1 MGNYC
6 AAMTKETIA
15 KALCYELALFA
26 IRKWPNL
33 AHNAI
38 IKAVLSRCKPYWAEW
53 KTEQTVKKVDGQ
65 AVKLV
70 ERWDKEERHHRAQ
83 ELAAVAEE
91 LFPEATVIPVD
102 DAPVPS
108 VMIIREA
115 PASASDGVKALGGE
129 LRITYQLERP

>member
-1 MGNYC
+1 
-6 AAMTKETIA
+6 MTNETIV
-15 KALCYELALFA
+15 KALYYELALFA
-26 IRKWPNL
+26 IRKRRTL
-33 AHNAI
+33 ANNAI
-38 IKAVLSRCKPYWAEW
+38 VKAVLAHCKPYWTEW
-53 KTEQTVKKVDGQ
+53 KTQQTLKKVDEQ

-70 ERWDKEERHHRAQ
+70 EQWDKEDRHHRAQ

-91 LFPEATVIPVD
+91 LFPEATVIPVP

-115 PASASDGVKALGGE
+115 PATASDAVKALGGE